1 MHFSSTIDRHCRSTN
16 KMIHT
21 QWGQSETRV
30 PQDVMDA
37 NHHVQNHIAFLLI
50 QCYPSSSDITTL
62 FKQRHLCPPKNTCI
76 NMNNSPLFLDSD
88 LNLLTFLGVAQ
99 NPSQLTVGSH
109 PSSGSAW
116 LPGRHQSNSPRWS
129 LQTSSAVPGKGYPRV
144 NQHRCGKPMGESP
157 GK

>member
-37 NHHVQNHIAFLLI
+37 NHHVCEIILHFFWFNVIPHLQTLPHCLNK
-50 QCYPSSSDITTL
+50 DICVP
-62 FKQRHLCPPKNTCI
+62 QKNIGI
-76 NMNNSPLFLDSD
+76 NINNSSLFLDSD
-88 LNLLTFLGVAQ
+88 LTLLTFLGLAQ

-109 PSSGSAW
+109 PSVSGSSW

-144 NQHRCGKPMGESP
+144 N
-157 GK
+157 